1 MKTFHPKNLILTAL
15 SALLLIFSFSCS
27 GGSTVAGGGIDGTGI
42 ISTGSITSFGSI
54 FVNGSEFDTSNAL
67 IIIDGEEIGIGDEVV
82 QDNLDIG
89 RVVNVN
95 GSPGKDD
102 ESFIADRVIYSN
114 NIVGPVE
121 SINNIDAKTKEIIVL
136 GQTVILNVN
145 TSFKGTGFETIA
157 VEDVIEVSGFFDDMG
172 TVWATFIGKT
182 GELTP
187 GLEVEVTGYVSNL
200 DTDLMTFAINDLT
213 VDYLFA
219 DTSGL
224 PGGMLTEGM
233 LVEVDGSLDE
243 TGAVLLAATIEPADD
258 LDAENAD
265 QFEITGF
272 VTEVVPSTE
281 FVVGNQ
287 AVIIDPEAVFV
298 DGTQDDIILGAKLE
312 AEGSLFDGV
321 LHAWEI
327 EFWETDQVEVE
338 DVVTDIVSPDEFTVG
353 DQVIQTDEHTVFDGI
368 APEDIELGM
377 LIEIKG
383 VPTDIDYSII
393 IADKVSFEQE

>member
-172 TVWATFIGKT
+172 
-182 GELTP
+182 
-187 GLEVEVTGYVSNL
+187 
-200 DTDLMTFAINDLT
+200 TFAINDLT